1 MPRTNN
7 HTRIVV
13 FARAPQPG
21 RVKTRLI
28 PVLGKSGAASLH
40 ARLIERTLGMARDS
54 AVGALE
60 LHGAPADDDYL
71 RRCAERYDA
80 QLVEQAPGD
89 LGERMRS
96 AFERVLQKSGCVILI
111 GTDCPALTPRHLR
124 EAALALEKGEDAVLT
139 PVEDGGY
146 ALIGLRRS
154 DAQLFQGIEWGTSGV
169 AAATRTRLHAL
180 GWRWSELETQ
190 WDVDRPADYQ
200 RLMTSG
206 LIDAEDLPRNTTEPA
221 LSDQSPLKTSG

>member
-13 FARAPQPG
+13 FAKAPRPG

-28 PVLGKSGAASLH
+28 PLLGAVGAAALH
-40 ARLIERTLGMARDS
+40 ARLVERTLETARES
-54 AVGALE
+54 TVGALE
-60 LHGAPADDDYL
+60 LHGAPADDDDL
-71 RRCAERYDA
+71 RRCAERFDA

-89 LGERMRS
+89 LGERMCS
-96 AFERVLQKSGCVILI
+96 AFERVLRTSSSAILI
-111 GTDCPALTPRHLR
+111 GTDCPALTPIHLR
-124 EAALALEKGEDAVLT
+124 EAALALKSGHDAVLT

-154 DAQLFQGIEWGTSGV
+154 DARVFEGIAWGTGGV
-169 AAATRTRLHAL
+169 TAATRTRLRAL
-180 GWRWSELETQ
+180 GWRWLELDML

-200 RLMTSG
+200 RLVASG
-206 LIDAEDLPRNTTEPA
+206 LLGEANLPRNTAESA
-221 LSDQSPLKTSG
+221 LSDQFPLKTGV